1 MLNEKRYVCLCIGI
15 VAFVMSCIAGFNCWQ
30 DPADIFVGE
39 RRYMPMTKE
48 LHAGKSLVVASN
60 YNERLFRKCVI
71 ATGSNDYAVVVL
83 GSSRIMTIGEDCLPN
98 AGRLI
103 NLGVSGGVLEDDM
116 ALWHCYQKNMKDKP
130 KMIIIGID
138 PWLLNRH
145 NEEIRWQKHLTD
157 DYVAAAHELGF
168 SRKVKANNEGYAQLV
183 SKKYTQ
189 ESWKKWRN
197 KIQPLEVWT
206 QAENSDEKRTLIYP
220 DGSLEYGRS
229 VYKVDSDDAARKYVE
244 GKVYYI
250 ENYKGLDNEWQMEFI
265 AFVQS
270 LQQQGIKVVFYFP
283 PYHPIV
289 YEYLSQTEKYECVFL
304 AEDWFRKFARKNN
317 IDIIGSYNP
326 VNMGLDGTAFFDGM
340 HLKRYALKEFMRKCV
355 GALVANK

>member
-1 MLNEKRYVCLCIGI
+1 MLNEKRYVCLCIGV
-15 VAFVMSCIAGFNCWQ
+15 VAFVMSCIAGFNYWQ
-30 DPADIFVGE
+30 DPAEIFVGE

-71 ATGSNDYAVVVL
+71 ATGSNDYDVVIL

-229 VYKVDSDDAARKYVE
+229 VYKADSDAAARKYIE
-244 GKVYYI
+244 GKVYHI
-250 ENYKGLDNEWQMEFI
+250 ENYKVLDAEKQLEVS
-265 AFVQS
+265 AFVKS
-270 LQQQGIKVVFYFP
+270 LQGQDIQVAFFFP

-289 YEYLSQTEKYECVFL
+289 YNHLLQTEQYKCVFQ
-304 AEDWFRKFARKNN
+304 AEEWFRNYARENSIKV
-317 IDIIGSYNP
+317 IGSYNP
-326 VNMGLDGTAFFDGM
+326 VDMGLDGTTFFDGM
-340 HLKRYALKEFMRKCV
+340 HLKRLSLKEFIEKEWNR
-355 GALVANK
+355 L